1 MVPNGRVRRA
11 DGDRK
16 AARAGTAKAVR
27 INRPGRRRAARVTR
41 RGTGDAFDQQ
51 IANLQRGN
59 GALIK
64 RDRRGRRRRHHSS
77 SQQDPNASYRT

>member
-11 DGDRK
+11 NGDCK

-27 INRPGRRRAARVTR
+27 IDRPGCSCAARVTR

-51 IANLQRGN
+51 ITNLQRGN

-64 RDRRGRRRRHHSS
+64 RDRRGRCRRHHSS
-77 SQQDPNASYRT
+77 SQQDPYASYRT